1 MRLRG
6 TAYERDRI
14 VGASEDDDEDGVVIQ
29 WSDDDRWKFCKN
41 NLVVAYLW
49 GFLEEICLTTF
60 VVQNIERIGFV
71 NGQVGSA
78 KDAQGS
84 KRSKRKKKDQ
94 IFEQSMKR
102 LQTMMERCILSV
114 TSEEEKNQS
123 RLLLLQNQLL
133 KQEAFHE
140 TW

>member
-1 MRLRG
+1 M
-6 TAYERDRI
+6 
-14 VGASEDDDEDGVVIQ
+14 
-29 WSDDDRWKFCKN
+29 
-41 NLVVAYLW
+41 
-49 GFLEEICLTTF
+49 TTF
-60 VVQNIERIGFV
+60 VVQNIERIGLV
-71 NGQVGSA
+71 NRQVGSA
-78 KDAQGS
+78 RDAQGS
-84 KRSKRKKKDQ
+84 KRSKHKKKDQ

-102 LQTMMERCILSV
+102 IQTMMERCILSV